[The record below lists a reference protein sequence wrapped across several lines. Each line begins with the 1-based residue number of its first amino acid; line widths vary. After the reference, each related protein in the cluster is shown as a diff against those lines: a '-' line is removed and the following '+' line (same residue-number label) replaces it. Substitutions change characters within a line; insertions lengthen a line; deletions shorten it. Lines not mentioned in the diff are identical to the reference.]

1 MDPLCHYTRAE
12 AALEHIIPSG
22 NLHMRPYARMR
33 DPLENH
39 ELTFSGSLP
48 LDGRP
53 EELLLEELTA
63 LMDDARSGSAGSEIG
78 CCCSPSTRRWAT
90 ATDEPRVT
98 APTGTVLG
106 ACSRS
111 KYVIETRWV
120 ARA

>member
-22 NLHMRPYARMR
+22 NLHMSPYARMR

-63 LMDDARSGSAGSEIG
+63 LMDDARSGSAGSENRMLLL
-78 CCCSPSTRRWAT
+78 TVDAT
-90 ATDEPRVT
+90 MGYGDGRA
-98 APTGTVLG
+98 AP
-106 ACSRS
+106 
-111 KYVIETRWV
+111 
-120 ARA
+120 

>member
-12 AALEHIIPSG
+12 TALEHIIPSG

-53 EELLLEELTA
+53 EELLPEELTA
-63 LMDDARSGSAGSEIG
+63 LMDDARSGSAGSENRMLLL
-78 CCCSPSTRRWAT
+78 TVDAT
-90 ATDEPRVT
+90 MGYGDGRA
-98 APTGTVLG
+98 AP
-106 ACSRS
+106 
-111 KYVIETRWV
+111 
-120 ARA
+120 

>member
-1 MDPLCHYTRAE
+1 VDPLCHYTRAE

-22 NLHMRPYARMR
+22 NLRMSPYARMR

-63 LMDDARSGSAGSEIG
+63 PMDDVRSGFAGSENRMLLL
-78 CCCSPSTRRWAT
+78 SFTVDAT
-90 ATDEPRVT
+90 MGYGDGRA
-98 APTGTVLG
+98 AP
-106 ACSRS
+106 
-111 KYVIETRWV
+111 
-120 ARA
+120 